1 MNISFLEKVSGIIL
15 SKFATTGDGILTAI
29 KLMEAVIDAKLPLS
43 KLAEPV
49 KMFPQITKN
58 LRVADKA
65 AVREDEAVQAEV
77 ARVRELL
84 GNDGRI
90 LLRESGTEPVVRI
103 MVEAP
108 TEELCEK
115 YTQSVADVICARGLA

>member
-1 MNISFLEKVSGIIL
+1 
-15 SKFATTGDGILTAI
+15 
-29 KLMEAVIDAKLPLS
+29 
-43 KLAEPV
+43 
-49 KMFPQITKN
+49 
-58 LRVADKA
+58 
-65 AVREDEAVQAEV
+65 VREDEAVQAEV

-103 MVEAP
+103 MVEAS